1 MHKINIITPVKD
13 SIDTT
18 LVTIDSILQ
27 SSAEVNAGYTI
38 YNDFSSDETTKTL
51 QEESEKRGFDIVNL
65 KDITDHPSPNYLL
78 ILQKAQEKAIENG
91 SHLIIVESDVV
102 VGENTFSDMHKCYRR
117 HEDAGMIAAVTVDTE
132 GKINFPYLYAEKFKS
147 GTIKTKKRLSFC
159 CTLLTN
165 RYLNSFDFRQL
176 DPEKAW
182 FDVTISHKST
192 ELGFSNY
199 LLTSSPVLH
208 TPHSSRPWKQLKYTN
223 PLKYYFLKYTK
234 KRDKI

>member
-1 MHKINIITPVKD
+1 MYKINIITPFKD

-18 LVTIDSILQ
+18 LVTIDSIMQ

-51 QEESEKRGFDIVNL
+51 QEESEKSGFNIVNL

-78 ILQKAQEKAIENG
+78 ILQKAQAHAIENG

-102 VGENTFSDMHKCYRR
+102 VGEKTFSDMLDCCRL

-147 GTIKTKKRLSFC
+147 GTINTKKRLSFC

-165 RYLNSFDFRQL
+165 KYLNSFDFKLL
-176 DPEKAW
+176 DPDKAW

-208 TPHSSRPWKQLKYTN
+208 KPHSSRPWKQLKYTN

>member
-1 MHKINIITPVKD
+1 MSKINIITPVKD
-13 SIDTT
+13 SPDTT
-18 LVTIDSILQ
+18 LKTIQSVLQ
-27 SSAEVNAGYTI
+27 SSVAVNKDYTI
-38 YNDFSSDETTKTL
+38 YNDFSSDETTIIL
-51 QEESEKRGFDIVNL
+51 QKESDRLGFNIVNL

-78 ILQKAQEKAIENG
+78 ILQKAQAKAIESG

-102 VGENTFSDMHKCYRR
+102 VGKDTFSDMLECCRLN
-117 HEDAGMIAAVTVDTE
+117 EDAGMIAAVTTDAE
-132 GKINFPYLYAEKFKS
+132 GKINFPYLYADKFKS

-165 RYLNSFDFRQL
+165 KYLNSFDFRML
-176 DPEKAW
+176 DPDKAW

-208 TPHSSRPWKQLKYTN
+208 KPHSSRPWKQLKYTN

>member
-18 LVTIDSILQ
+18 LVTIGSILQ
-27 SSAEVNAGYTI
+27 SSAEVNAGYTVF
-38 YNDFSSDETTKTL
+38 NDFSSDETTNRL
-51 QEESEKRGFDIVNL
+51 QEESEKRGFNIVNL

-78 ILQKAQEKAIENG
+78 ILQKAQAHAIESG

-102 VGENTFSDMHKCYRR
+102 VGEKTFADMLECYRL

-147 GTIKTKKRLSFC
+147 GTINTKKRLSFC

-165 RYLNSFDFRQL
+165 KYLNSFDFRQL
-176 DPEKAW
+176 DPDKAW

-192 ELGFSNY
+192 EQGFSNY

-223 PLKYYFLKYTK
+223 PLKYYFFKYTK